1 MKTVSC
7 GLEVDTESMHV
18 HGEYVRG
25 KLRLKLG
32 QDYLPAKA
40 EIELVPIVC
49 MALMQ
54 AALSVLDEETERTPV
69 VMEGSLAAALIEN
82 GGKGRLDI
90 MGFKLSP
97 KGQDSEQVGF
107 WHVDAREFLK
117 ALLSGAN
124 QITRAC
130 ITHEWQ
136 GEDISVL
143 IHMSI
148 QVKTWLDEN
157 KDGGKSH
164 RPEGDVTPL

>member
-1 MKTVSC
+1 VKTVSC
-7 GLEVDTESMHV
+7 GLEIDAQSLHM

-32 QDYLPAKA
+32 QDYLPAKV
-40 EIELVPIVC
+40 ENELAPIVC

-54 AALSVLDEETERTPV
+54 AALGVLEGETERTPV
-69 VMEGSLAAALIEN
+69 LMEGSLSAALIEN

-97 KGQDSEQVGF
+97 KGEDSEQVGF
-107 WHVDAREFLK
+107 WHVDAREFLI

-136 GEDISVL
+136 GEDLSVL
-143 IHMSI
+143 LHMSI
-148 QVKTWLDEN
+148 LVKTWLDEH
-157 KDGGKSH
+157 KDSGKSH
-164 RPEGDVTPL
+164 RPQSDVTPL